1 MTKKKG
7 YFSPPPKLSFQ
18 QRFTTLFLRTLFLRS
33 RGETSRRRRHHGGA
47 AADDDA
53 DFDDESSTLYYRR
66 RSARKAR
73 GTRLEDDD
81 DDDEE
86 EEERDF
92 AMSSHHRMPLHID
105 EREVEE
111 KKSCRRFLRDGG
123 IFERKREFVVFFF
136 FVFFV
141 FVVDVAG

>member
-1 MTKKKG
+1 M
-7 YFSPPPKLSFQ
+7 
-18 QRFTTLFLRTLFLRS
+18 
-33 RGETSRRRRHHGGA
+33 
-47 AADDDA
+47 
-53 DFDDESSTLYYRR
+53 
-66 RSARKAR
+66 
-73 GTRLEDDD
+73 EDDD
-81 DDDEE
+81 EEE

-92 AMSSHHRMPLHID
+92 AMSSHHRMPLHISD